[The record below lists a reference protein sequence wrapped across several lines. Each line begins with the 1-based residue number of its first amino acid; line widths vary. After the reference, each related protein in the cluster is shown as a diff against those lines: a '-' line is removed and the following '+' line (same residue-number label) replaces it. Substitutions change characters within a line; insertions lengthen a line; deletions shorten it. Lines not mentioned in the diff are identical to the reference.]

1 MFMKICQ
8 TRRKIG
14 TWVCSDTI
22 CAIYLGS
29 PPSWSSGSSAPWSHL
44 VLGKLNR
51 KIHQNSVYNLL
62 QKVQL
67 IYSSWWKLSSHWWK
81 STGGRQISCS
91 RWRILRDHW
100 GTLCSLWWKTSSL
113 WWKTSS
119 QWRRW
124 RSCPALSQ
132 AWHSFLEMIKVI
144 KNCECCP
151 WELRMCDSLLDAI
164 ASPSSYPC
172 Q

>member
-100 GTLCSLWWKTSSL
+100 GTLCSLWWKTSS
-113 WWKTSS
+113 

-124 RSCPALSQ
+124 RSCPAPSQ
-132 AWHSFLEMIKVI
+132 AGYSFLEMIKVI
-144 KNCECCP
+144 IKTSP
-151 WELRMCDSLLDAI
+151 LRQLRICDSFLDAI